1 MERERGKSQTDMP
14 ARANHHQHAAQ
25 FATAV
30 SNWRS
35 AMANRRSYMLGIIA
49 SVQIEGGHLD
59 AAVSSLEGALTTSRT
74 LGIAFY
80 DAEIS
85 RLQDRCLLTEGKA
98 RGETA
103 EERYK
108 LALDLARKQGA
119 RSFGCGAPPTSRG
132 SGATRASRSKLA
144 NCSLRSTVGSP
155 KGLTRSI

>member
-1 MERERGKSQTDMP
+1 
-14 ARANHHQHAAQ
+14 
-25 FATAV
+25 
-30 SNWRS
+30 
-35 AMANRRSYMLGIIA
+35 MLGIIA

-85 RLQDRCLLTEGKA
+85 RLQGRCLLTEGKA
-98 RGETA
+98 SGETA

-119 RSFGCGAPPTSRG
+119 RSFEVRSATDLARLWRDQGKRQQARELLAPVYGWFTEG
-132 SGATRASRSKLA
+132 FDTLDLKEAKALLGELHA
-144 NCSLRSTVGSP
+144 
-155 KGLTRSI
+155 

>member
-1 MERERGKSQTDMP
+1 
-14 ARANHHQHAAQ
+14 
-25 FATAV
+25 
-30 SNWRS
+30 
-35 AMANRRSYMLGIIA
+35 MANRRSYMLGIIA

-103 EERYK
+103 EELHWRTVP
-108 LALDLARKQGA
+108 LGPARDSRLKSSKNPYRDNADTVSLPSGA
-119 RSFGCGAPPTSRG
+119 RVRATPPVAVGPQRTTFTSPLW
-132 SGATRASRSKLA
+132 TLE
-144 NCSLRSTVGSP
+144 SLRFGP
-155 KGLTRSI
+155 DDAAANADRGENHDPRGGRSG